1 MSKARKNIQAT
12 DKKTMEKWVK
22 QIGIRNFV
30 YLDTHDVT
38 YTPPNT
44 KLNLL
49 GVKGECGV
57 REWIRIKNTERWN
70 NVLKMVYRK
79 YVQVFLFFFFNFILF
94 LNFTG

>member
-1 MSKARKNIQAT
+1 MCKAIKNIQAT

-22 QIGIRNFV
+22 KIGIINFL
-30 YLDTHDVT
+30 YLDTHDVS

-49 GVKGECGV
+49 GVKGERGV

-70 NVLKMVYRK
+70 NVLKMV
-79 YVQVFLFFFFNFILF
+79 
-94 LNFTG
+94 